1 MSLSSTGDREEEN
14 AGLIR
19 QGREEEAQTKFTWR
33 NSCNP
38 QMDLRATK
46 GMSPREMPKSFS
58 SRFDRRLSS
67 ETVSR

>member
-19 QGREEEAQTKFTWR
+19 QGREEEALTKFTWR
-33 NSCNP
+33 NSCN